1 MREFLILGVVAAG
14 GVFGSVA
21 QAFVPV
27 MPDDFPKA
35 VREKAEAATA
45 RVVRADGGA
54 ASGVLVK
61 TSGAHAYLL
70 TAAHAVA
77 DDKTVEVTLP
87 GGRPLKGEVLARS
100 ADADLAVVRVPLAKG
115 LPAPLPLAAAG
126 GKPKQAVSVGWE
138 KGEAPGALDEVLTAR
153 VKLRR
158 PGGAAAVWCW
168 ATERKPARGR
178 SGGPLVDETGAVAGV
193 AAGHD
198 DRAGY
203 YTHPDEVHGFLKRN
217 GLGWLAEP
225 GK

>member
-1 MREFLILGVVAAG
+1 MREVLMFGLVAGVVAPA
-14 GVFGSVA
+14 A
-21 QAFVPV
+21 RPA
-27 MPDDFPKA
+27 DAADFPRE
-35 VREKAEAATA
+35 VRQKAEAATA
-45 RVVRADGGA
+45 RVVRADGGS

-87 GGRPLKGEVLARS
+87 GGRPLKAEVLARS
-100 ADADLAVVRVPLAKG
+100 ADGDLAVLRVPLAKG

-126 GKPKQAVSVGWE
+126 AKPKLAVSVGWE
-138 KGEAPGALDEVLTAR
+138 KGEAPGALDEVLTQK

-158 PGGAAAVWCW
+158 PGEAAAVWCW
-168 ATERKPARGR
+168 ETERKPARGR

-198 DRAGY
+198 GRAGY

-225 GK
+225 K